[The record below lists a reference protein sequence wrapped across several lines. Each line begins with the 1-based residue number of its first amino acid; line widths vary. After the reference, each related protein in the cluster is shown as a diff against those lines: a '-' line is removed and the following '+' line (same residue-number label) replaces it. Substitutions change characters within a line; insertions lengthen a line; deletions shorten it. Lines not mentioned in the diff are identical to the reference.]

1 MPFQAALEEV
11 HLPVKDQCHDVLEAG
26 GPLVVG
32 DILQLEEELAYVGV
46 EVVSFAGV
54 AGAVDPRGTS
64 QRIHLQAR
72 VVREAVAAQP
82 LVQVLRFLD
91 GILFQGVARL
101 RDLFVNAQVVGRQ
114 EFELFSQDFP
124 GFAEFPAVGRRKND
138 FHKDKNTKF
147 VRLRTVFAEPFVRR
161 LYHQPET
168 QMIMKRITILLTVL
182 SLCGATGLYAQT
194 KNFEL
199 GKWTEIQNAILKE
212 LNRSYVDSLPVGR
225 IERAGIDAMLE
236 ELDPYTIYIP
246 EEETED
252 LQMMLGK
259 TYGGIGA
266 IIFKPEK
273 DGPVYINEPYA
284 GSPAVKGGLVCGD
297 EILEIDGVSVA
308 GLETKECSDRMKGK
322 PGTPVRFKV
331 RKVRGGQVED
341 VTIVRERIHLP
352 DVEYAAMLDDTTGYI
367 LQTGFTEKVSN
378 DVRAAL
384 LSLKD
389 QGMKRLV
396 LDLRGNGGGL
406 LSEAVGI
413 VSLFVPKGSV
423 VVTARNNQGQETAYK
438 TTFDP
443 VDTELPV
450 IVLVDSGT
458 ASSSE
463 IVSGA
468 LQDYDRAT
476 IMGRRTYGKGLVQSM
491 RPLPYNGTMKVTTA
505 KYYTPS
511 GRCVQAIDYSHRN
524 EDGSVGHIPDSLTT
538 EFKTAHGR
546 TVRDGGGITPDIELP
561 VKDYSRLVYSLVYGG
576 ILEQYALHFVR
587 SHESIPAV
595 ADFHFCDADY
605 EDFIAF
611 AKDKTFD
618 YRSSAR
624 TYFDQMKKE
633 LEKDGLAEAMTDRLA
648 AVEKAL
654 DMDKEAFLRLKK
666 DEILPFIEE
675 EIAVRYFYQE
685 AGIQVRLRYDD
696 QLKKA
701 LATPLLSF

>member
-1 MPFQAALEEV
+1 
-11 HLPVKDQCHDVLEAG
+11 
-26 GPLVVG
+26 
-32 DILQLEEELAYVGV
+32 
-46 EVVSFAGV
+46 
-54 AGAVDPRGTS
+54 
-64 QRIHLQAR
+64 
-72 VVREAVAAQP
+72 
-82 LVQVLRFLD
+82 
-91 GILFQGVARL
+91 
-101 RDLFVNAQVVGRQ
+101 
-114 EFELFSQDFP
+114 
-124 GFAEFPAVGRRKND
+124 
-138 FHKDKNTKF
+138 
-147 VRLRTVFAEPFVRR
+147 
-161 LYHQPET
+161 
-168 QMIMKRITILLTVL
+168 MIMKRITILLTVL